1 MEDDDDTRV
10 WLADVSWRDLP
21 PWAAPS
27 IAGGTMFAVSSSA
40 GLVAASARVHA
51 SHRRPR
57 PARRLRASSSSSSAS
72 STVGTLPRRNW
83 SEMTTNEFERLDKDR
98 VIALLPVG
106 ATEQHGPH
114 LPVCVDA
121 AINAGV
127 LNRAMELLPP
137 EIPLTRLPP
146 LPFGKSVEHD
156 DFAGTISLGTN
167 TLMAAWTDIGES
179 VRRAGVKK
187 LVLFNSHGG
196 QPQVAEIVARDLR
209 KRLGMLVVTV
219 DWFSFGLPEGMFDD
233 DELRHGLHGGDVETS
248 VMLHLHPDLVDMS
261 KAGDFRSAGRD
272 MEESGDFKLLTPEG
286 GIGFGWLAQDLNPS
300 GATGNASA
308 ATAEKGRACVEHAAS
323 RLVDLLKEVDDFD
336 VDCVFRGGASGEYC
350 TTNYRRIW
358 PGREDGGGGLAESKY
373 KSHYTGTRSS

>member
-1 MEDDDDTRV
+1 MPRGFRDANAAGRALARPLDPNACDGDAHERAIEDAIVPPAVESARLSDAFESGVHVGFDDDTRASSAT
-10 WLADVSWRDLP
+10 LHTS
-21 PWAAPS
+21 APL
-27 IAGGTMFAVSSSA
+27 GTMHAVVSSA
-40 GLVAASARVHA
+40 RLGHAASANVHA
-51 SHRRPR
+51 SSRRRPR
-57 PARRLRASSSSSSAS
+57 MHARAVRASSSSSSS
-72 STVGTLPRRNW
+72 SSAGSNSTAGGTDLPKREW

-127 LNRAMELLPP
+127 LKRAMELLPA
-137 EIPLTRLPP
+137 EIPLTKLPP

-261 KAGDFRSAGRD
+261 KADDFRSAGRD
-272 MEESGDFKLLTPEG
+272 MEQSGDFQPADPRG
-286 GIGFGWLAQDLNPS
+286 RDRVRVA
-300 GATGNASA
+300 GAGL
-308 ATAEKGRACVEHAAS
+308 EPVGR
-323 RLVDLLKEVDDFD
+323 
-336 VDCVFRGGASGEYC
+336 
-350 TTNYRRIW
+350 
-358 PGREDGGGGLAESKY
+358 DG
-373 KSHYTGTRSS
+373 